1 MKKFLLKTIEII
13 YIGIAYVGVTHK

>member
-13 YIGIAYVGVTHK
+13 FIGIAYVGVTHK